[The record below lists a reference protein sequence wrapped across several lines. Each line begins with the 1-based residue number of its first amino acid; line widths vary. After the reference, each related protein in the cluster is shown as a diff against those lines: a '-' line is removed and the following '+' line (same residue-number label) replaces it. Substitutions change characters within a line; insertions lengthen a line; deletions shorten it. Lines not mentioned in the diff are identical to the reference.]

1 MQVAAVEEIKALVVQ
16 EVVQVLVVQEEQ
28 ED

>member
-16 EVVQVLVVQEEQ
+16 EVVQVLVVQAEQ